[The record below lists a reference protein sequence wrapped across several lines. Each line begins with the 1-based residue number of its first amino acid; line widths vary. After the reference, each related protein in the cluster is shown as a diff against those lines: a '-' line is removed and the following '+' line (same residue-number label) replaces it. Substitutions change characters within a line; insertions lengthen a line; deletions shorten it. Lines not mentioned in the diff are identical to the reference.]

1 VPEDKTKDVQLKA
14 AIDFLHGVKVVSNVK
29 PEETKTDGTPETKA
43 N

>member
-1 VPEDKTKDVQLKA
+1 MPEDKSKDEQLKA

-29 PEETKTDGTPETKA
+29 PPEKKDDKTQA

>member
-1 VPEDKTKDVQLKA
+1 LKA

-29 PEETKTDGTPETKA
+29 PADVKPAGTAETKA